1 VLTGT
6 GDLGRRLAEQ
16 RERCGLSRAETA
28 DQADVAVS
36 YLEYLETSATADPG
50 PDVLIRLADALGT
63 TAAALRGGGLS
74 LPPGQRGAAGH
85 PVLAELTLAR
95 CRELLAPG
103 GVGRFLFVTDR
114 GPVAM
119 PVNYGMLG
127 GDIVFRTSESGRV
140 AAATRPGSLVSFS
153 VDRIDDALA
162 EGWSVLASGAA
173 AIIPDPAGRA
183 VAARLGIEPWA
194 GGQRDLVVRL
204 TPREITGCRIRAVR

>member
-1 VLTGT
+1 
-6 GDLGRRLAEQ
+6 
-16 RERCGLSRAETA
+16 
-28 DQADVAVS
+28 
-36 YLEYLETSATADPG
+36 
-50 PDVLIRLADALGT
+50 
-63 TAAALRGGGLS
+63 
-74 LPPGQRGAAGH
+74 
-85 PVLAELTLAR
+85 
-95 CRELLAPG
+95 
-103 GVGRFLFVTDR
+103 
-114 GPVAM
+114 M

-204 TPREITGCRIRAVR
+204 TPREITGRRLRAVR